1 MMMRQFDFPALPKL
15 PDDLRQAVIDNQA
28 EFINYTTYKN
38 GEGRNV
44 LKNGELIPSAT
55 FRIRKGP
62 EDVVN
67 WVRDNIT
74 KHFIHVGTTESSSEK
89 TIAGPHIDLTRNYT
103 AIYPIR
109 TGGEA
114 VATVFYRAKHGG
126 NPLDHPQHYLDYNE
140 LEEIDRVIIPAETW
154 CVLNSKCIHA
164 VEGLTGSRLTLQ
176 IGLWDYVGL
185 PDL

>member
-1 MMMRQFDFPALPKL
+1 MMRQFDFPALPKL

>member
-1 MMMRQFDFPALPKL
+1 MMRQFDFPILPKL

-89 TIAGPHIDLTRNYT
+89 IKQLFLN
-103 AIYPIR
+103 
-109 TGGEA
+109 
-114 VATVFYRAKHGG
+114 
-126 NPLDHPQHYLDYNE
+126 QH
-140 LEEIDRVIIPAETW
+140 
-154 CVLNSKCIHA
+154 S
-164 VEGLTGSRLTLQ
+164 G
-176 IGLWDYVGL
+176 
-185 PDL
+185 